1 MDDGARVFVND
12 RLVIDGWR
20 VQAATTLESGDIA
33 LSGAVPVR
41 VEYFEAAGE
50 ARATLTWFPVGSA
63 PQPPPPPAG
72 DVWTAEYFNNADLG
86 GAPVLVRA
94 EGGSINYNW
103 GAGSPAPGI
112 VNSDF
117 FSARWNRAVN
127 LAAGTYRFRVA
138 VDDAARLFVNNAL
151 IVDQWRQ
158 QGVTEFTAEIAL
170 PAGAIPIRLEYADF
184 TGDAVIR
191 LSWELVGS
199 GGGGGGGGSAPAP
212 SWSRVKPRQ
221 PYTGEYFANRDLSG
235 SAGPGAPGQRYR
247 LRLGQRIARPR
258 RAGR

>member
-1 MDDGARVFVND
+1 
-12 RLVIDGWR
+12 
-20 VQAATTLESGDIA
+20 AAATLESGDIA

-41 VEYFEAAGE
+41 VEYFEATGE
-50 ARATLTWFPVGSA
+50 ARITLTWFLTGSA
-63 PQPPPPPAG
+63 PPPPPPPPAG

-94 EGGSINYNW
+94 EGGNINYNW
-103 GAGSPAPGI
+103 GTGSPAPGI

-127 LAAGTYRFRVA
+127 LAGGTYRFRVT

-151 IVDQWRQ
+151 IIDQWRQ

-170 PAGAIPIRLEYADF
+170 PGGAIPIRLEYADF

-191 LSWELVGS
+191 LSWELVS
-199 GGGGGGGGSAPAP
+199 GGGGGGGGGSMPEP
-212 SWSRVKPRQ
+212 SW
-221 PYTGEYFANRDLSG
+221 
-235 SAGPGAPGQRYR
+235 
-247 LRLGQRIARPR
+247 
-258 RAGR
+258 